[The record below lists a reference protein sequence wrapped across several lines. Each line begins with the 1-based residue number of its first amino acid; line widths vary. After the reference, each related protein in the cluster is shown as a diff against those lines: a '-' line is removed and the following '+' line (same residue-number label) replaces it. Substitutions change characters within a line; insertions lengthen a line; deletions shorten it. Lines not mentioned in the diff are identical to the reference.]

1 MRKWVFFCVSFNLKS
16 MCSLLLQTVDQMHR
30 NIEAIKDTSEKIE
43 DVMERTNALNE
54 NAGQFLKK
62 TEEIKRKMWCKN
74 CKVTL
79 EKVCNT

>member
-1 MRKWVFFCVSFNLKS
+1 